1 MKKCVFKFLVAVSL
15 FGACS
20 SSRAQEPSNR
30 FQALPA
36 DSIAIV
42 SVDLTEIRKLKE
54 LEFVPWEIIS
64 VGSKEQMG
72 IDVLLADTVD
82 VVLGMPGPSGV
93 EFGASILTSADV
105 DIADLNLPDLK
116 EVQTSPRRAE
126 LRFRE
131 MNYSPVRFAQQTGK
145 QLYFGTDSMLRRMLA
160 AKNSQTPATKIA
172 GDTKSPLFAVLSL
185 EPIRP
190 LVIGFLEDNPA
201 SLPEPLLAPLMTL
214 AEEVDVVRV
223 TSTPGINAK
232 LVLDLFSDSKESIGK
247 IASALKDVQ
256 SIGFELFA
264 TQMRASMAESPDVS
278 EEMMAAVDK
287 YTVRL
292 KSVFEKSL
300 WTQNEDHL
308 SLDLQSNSAATVGIA
323 VGMLLPAVQSAR
335 VSAQRMQ
342 SMNNQKQIMLAFH
355 NFESSYRQLPNRAWK
370 KDADGKPLLSWR
382 VALLPYIE
390 QGNLFNQFNLDEPWD
405 SPHNIQLLELMPDVY
420 RNPKIP
426 TEPGYTTYL
435 MPYGEGT
442 PGSEEGRL
450 RFAMF
455 TDGLSNTIAV
465 VEVDSE
471 YAVPWTA
478 PDDIN
483 IEDIDLTDAFPE
495 KGSNVGIWDGSVR
508 FFSKTFD
515 LELLDKLLTHR
526 GGELVTIPD

>member
-15 FGACS
+15 FGVCS

-42 SVDLTEIRKLKE
+42 SLDLTEIRKLKE

-72 IDVLLADTVD
+72 IDVLLANTVD
-82 VVLGMPGPSGV
+82 VVLGMPGPAGV
-93 EFGASILTSADV
+93 EFGVSILTSADV

-116 EVQTSPRRAE
+116 KVQISPRRAE

-160 AKNSQTPATKIA
+160 TKNSQTPATKIA

-232 LVLDLFSDSKESIGK
+232 LVLDLFSDSKESLGK

-264 TQMRASMAESPDVS
+264 TQMRASMAETPDVS

-355 NFESSYRQLPNRAWK
+355 NFESTYRQLPNRAWK

-405 SPHNIQLLELMPDVY
+405 SPHNIQLLELIPDVY

-426 TEPGYTTYL
+426 TEPGHTTYV
-435 MPYGEGT
+435 MPYGAGT
-442 PGSEEGRL
+442 PGSEEGKL
-450 RFAMF
+450 RFSMF

-478 PDDIN
+478 PDDID

-508 FFSKTFD
+508 FFSKTHD
-515 LELLDKLLTHR
+515 LEFLEKMLTHQ